1 MKIALCTPCC
11 DPSIIIL
18 FSKGFGSNFQQLQ
31 GAIRNERMNKAERNA
46 IIALPFIILFAFA
59 IAWAG
64 SQSGYAAFGI
74 PLFALGVALAF
85 VIQWI
90 AFVPAFIMQTEKFYD
105 LVGSITF
112 LSAIW
117 IGVLLSPVVDARSWL
132 LLAIVSIWAVR
143 LGAFLFKRVRVAG
156 EDRRFRDIKPSFLR
170 FLLAWTLQGLWVSIT
185 LAAALA
191 AITSMT
197 KRDLGV
203 YALVGFLVWSLGFAI
218 EVIADRQKSRFR
230 ADPRN
235 ASKFINV
242 GIWSWS
248 RHPNY
253 FGEIVL
259 WLGVAIIALP
269 ALNGWQLLT
278 LISPIFVIILLTQ
291 VSGIPLLEAR
301 ADEMWGGQAEY
312 ENYKA
317 STSLL
322 VPRPPSVVK

>member
-1 MKIALCTPCC
+1 
-11 DPSIIIL
+11 
-18 FSKGFGSNFQQLQ
+18 
-31 GAIRNERMNKAERNA
+31 MNKAERNA
-46 IIALPFIILFAFA
+46 IIALPFILLFAFV

-64 SQSGYAAFGI
+64 SQGGYSTFGI
-74 PLFALGVALAF
+74 PLFALSVALAF

-90 AFVPAFIMQTEKFYD
+90 AFVPAFIKQTEKFYD

-117 IGVLLSPVVDARSWL
+117 IGALLSPVVDARSWL
-132 LLAIVSIWAVR
+132 LLAIVSIWTVR
-143 LGAFLFKRVRVAG
+143 LGAFLFRRVRVAG
-156 EDRRFRDIKPSFLR
+156 EDRRFRDIKPSLFR

-203 YALVGFLVWSLGFAI
+203 FALVGFLVWSLGFAI
-218 EVIADRQKSRFR
+218 EVTADRQKSRFR

-242 GIWSWS
+242 GLWSWS

-259 WLGVAIIALP
+259 WIGVAFIALP
-269 ALNGWQLLT
+269 TLNGWQLLT
-278 LISPIFVIILLTQ
+278 LISPIFVTILLTQ
-291 VSGIPLLEAR
+291 VSGIPLLEAH
-301 ADEMWGGQAEY
+301 ADAMWEGQAEY
-312 ENYKA
+312 ENYK
-317 STSLL
+317 SRTSLL
-322 VPRPPSVVK
+322 IPRPPSVAK